1 MFGTAESF
9 RSPVK
14 VWKLP
19 PFGTRGVPDGGC
31 WYVET
36 PNAVQVASAAQVA
49 TASATQ
55 ADGKGA
61 QPDVKFRM

>member
-9 RSPVK
+9 FSPAK
-14 VWKLP
+14 VWKQP
-19 PFGTRGVPDGGC
+19 PFGTRGLPDGGC

-36 PNAVQVASAAQVA
+36 PNAVQVASAAQA
-49 TASATQ
+49 ASACATQ

-61 QPDVKFRM
+61 QPEVKFNM